1 MPSNELSQKPNF
13 KRAFQLLAGFGT
25 LFLIALAVGCTGFF
39 VNPTL
44 TSIAVTPPTPNVTQ
58 GATQQ
63 MTAFGTFDN
72 NQTKTL
78 TSNLFWSTS
87 DMATATISQS
97 GVLTGVSPGSVTVTA
112 TSANISGT
120 TTATISIG
128 NVTGI
133 TINPT
138 TATITPT
145 QTQIFNALATIQNQ
159 GGTLDVSSTAS
170 WTASPSGIVSI
181 DNTSQPGAKV
191 TVIGTITQQTIVTI
205 TATYISSN
213 NTFTANA
220 KLTINP

>member
-1 MPSNELSQKPNF
+1 
-13 KRAFQLLAGFGT
+13 
-25 LFLIALAVGCTGFF
+25 
-39 VNPTL
+39 
-44 TSIAVTPPTPNVTQ
+44 
-58 GATQQ
+58 
-63 MTAFGTFDN
+63 
-72 NQTKTL
+72 
-78 TSNLFWSTS
+78 
-87 DMATATISQS
+87 MATATISQS

-120 TTATISIG
+120 TTAPISIG

-181 DNTSQPGAKV
+181 DNTSQTGAKV
-191 TVIGTITQQTIVTI
+191 TVIGTI
-205 TATYISSN
+205 
-213 NTFTANA
+213 
-220 KLTINP
+220 